1 MFLIIDVKDGVKG
14 YINLGND
21 LSQAQDLLN
30 MVENNLIFVKDGYN
44 SFEKFTAKCSVEVTK
59 EITLTKEGY
68 QDKYDNLVISS
79 DIDSNHIGT
88 LSEPIACEHNIEA
101 IQKLYMDKIAKL
113 NKELAT
119 KNTTI
124 QHLEN
129 SVADLED
136 RLKETEI

>member
-30 MVENNLIFVKDGYN
+30 MVENNLIFVKDDYN
-44 SFEKFTAKCSVEVTK
+44 SFKKFTANCSVEVTK

-79 DIDSNHIGT
+79 EIDSNHIGT

-124 QHLEN
+124 QYLES

>member
-1 MFLIIDVKDGVKG
+1 MFLIIDVKDNVKG

-30 MVENNLIFVKDGYN
+30 MIENNLIFVKDGYN

-68 QDKYDNLVISS
+68 QDKYDNLIIGSE
-79 DIDSNHIGT
+79 IDSDFIGT
-88 LSEPIACEHNIEA
+88 LAEPIECEHNVAE
-101 IQKLYMDKIAKL
+101 IQKRYSDKIAKL
-113 NKELAT
+113 NKELSVKNAT
-119 KNTTI
+119 I
-124 QHLEN
+124 EHLEN

-136 RLKETEI
+136 RLKETEA

>member
-1 MFLIIDVKDGVKG
+1 MLLAAGIDLDSYKNKKGVIEHAFLFGILAEAIGDARAKKM
-14 YINLGND
+14 N
-21 LSQAQDLLN
+21 
-30 MVENNLIFVKDGYN
+30 YN
-44 SFEKFTAKCSVEVTK
+44 SFKKFTAKCSVEVTK

-68 QDKYDNLVISS
+68 LDKYDNLVISS
-79 DIDSNHIGT
+79 EIDSNHIGT
-88 LSEPIACEHNIEA
+88 LSEPIACEHKIEA

>member
-1 MFLIIDVKDGVKG
+1 MFLIIDVKEGVKG

-44 SFEKFTAKCSVEVTK
+44 SFEKFTAKSSVEVTK

-124 QHLEN
+124 KHLEN